1 MPSAKDL
8 QLDIQITG
16 NESNLAKAIGLSE
29 RDLKKLGDAVNT
41 VNRAIGKESTAAFKA
56 LTDSTSQASKGF
68 SQVSS
73 GAQKTAREVEHAD
86 ESFRAFKATVA
97 GVFTGE
103 AIFEGIREGIH
114 LATEGLEKMVDLFK
128 EASMQAGQ
136 MELKVRGLGN
146 LFRSQAFAQGLTQQL
161 QQVAYASP
169 FQLVDLME
177 AAQRLSGF
185 GIKKEDLL
193 ETIKDLGNIVAGTG
207 GGKPEMDRAALAYGE
222 AITSQTL
229 TTREINQL
237 TQLGVPV
244 WEALE
249 KLTGKTNQELHKMIE
264 KHLLSSSYI
273 TRVIEDLTHGDG
285 LFADAMVH
293 FSETFVGLLTT
304 FEDKVGLAMRD
315 MGDFFN
321 VFTAEF
327 LKFIDNSPLWEA
339 LHNWFVQL
347 KDRAQAILTYLPNM
361 FERMDLMPKMQ
372 AIGEKLG
379 AAVRKLFG
387 GFDINEM
394 FTQVMIPSTGNLEEV
409 LTAKG
414 NAWVDSMKKFIDP
427 LINLIDEIVTLAGN
441 PMVLYNM
448 QSVEMAMS
456 DTVKLTTELTSYL
469 DDLGKVMHGIITM
482 NWGEVGQGMTK
493 FREDYS
499 KYGLELS
506 KLPNTPEGSGEASKA
521 ASLAADRFWKA
532 EDKLEADRLAG
543 VTQEQ
548 IDKDKAE
555 LEEARKAMEAARK
568 NTEAVTQSSAANI
581 TAAQSLITMTSAVTA
596 TTQALQQLSQMPGA
610 FGGAFSGLSGLS
622 DLTDA
627 SGGLAVR
634 EEYDWEGRSSQYGP
648 KGNRLLTG
656 NYVGLNPQEMAKYHV
671 KYGDYVLTEAG
682 WMKIQETASR
692 PGTIEFHADRPG
704 QFQNKA
710 SHLHILGTRPG
721 ASSERSANLERQLAS
736 NRREES
742 SPNVNINYN
751 PTIHHTG
758 DASHFA
764 SLLSDHAQHISN
776 MVSQTM
782 QSHWERTAAV

>member
-16 NESNLAKAIGLSE
+16 NESNLAKAVGLSE

-56 LTDSTSQASKGF
+56 LTDSTTQASKGF

-128 EASMQAGQ
+128 DATMQAAQ

-339 LHNWFVQL
+339 LHNWFTQL
-347 KDRAQAILTYLPNM
+347 KDRAGAIMTYLPTM
-361 FERMDLMPKMQ
+361 FEKMDLMPKMQ

-427 LINLIDEIVTLAGN
+427 LLNLINEIVTLAGN
-441 PMVLYNM
+441 PMVLYNL
-448 QSVEMAMS
+448 QTLEQALG
-456 DTVKLTTELTSYL
+456 DTVRYTAELTAYL
-469 DDLGKVMHGIITM
+469 DDLSHALHGALSFDAGEFGKAMAKFKEDFKKY
-482 NWGEVGQGMTK
+482 EV
-493 FREDYS
+493 
-499 KYGLELS
+499 
-506 KLPNTPEGSGEASKA
+506 NTPEGIVRPQS
-521 ASLAADRFWKA
+521 AADLADARFWKA
-532 EDKLEADRLAG
+532 EDKLEADWAAG

-555 LEEARKAMEAARK
+555 LEEARKAMDATKK
-568 NTEAVTQSSAANI
+568 NTDAVTQSSAANI

-596 TTQALQQLSQMPGA
+596 ATTA
-610 FGGAFSGLSGLS
+610 FGQLGNSLMTNFLLSGSPGLT
-622 DLTDA
+622 DLTDP

-634 EEYDWEGRSSQYGP
+634 EEYDWEGHSSQYGP

-671 KYGDYVLTEAG
+671 KIGDSVLTEAG
-682 WMKIQETASR
+682 WMKIQESASR

-704 QFQNKA
+704 QFQDKYPR
-710 SHLHILGTRPG
+710 LHIRATARGG
-721 ASSERSANLERQLAS
+721 SAEVSSHSNTNVAS
-736 NRREES
+736 NTREES
-742 SPNVNINYN
+742 PAVHIHYN
-751 PTIHHTG
+751 PSIQHLG
-758 DASHFA
+758 DGSHLVA
-764 SLLSDHAQHISN
+764 VLQDHAQQIAD
-776 MVSQTM
+776 MVSNAV